1 MGLRADGHDRDV
13 LRLQRLDQSDEF
25 VAFCRVFQA
34 VVVVAEDRI
43 RIRFVGVF
51 EGLGDEVR
59 PDDLRPERVPQ
70 DVRAAVGDGLVHD
83 VPDLDLALVAA
94 DNGVD
99 VIVHPLEQLLAGR
112 AWSVET
118 AATETAAKSAAASPS
133 PAAFVPDALAVGR
146 PAADWSREHPVG
158 RLAVPDERVSHD
170 IHVVAQAEVHIR
182 RRPGQNYSR
191 PRLPADG

>member
-25 VAFCRVFQA
+25 VAFCRILQTII
-34 VVVVAEDRI
+34 VVAEDRI

-59 PDDLRPERVPQ
+59 PDDLQPERVPQ

-94 DNGVD
+94 DHGVN

-112 AWSVET
+112 AWSVKT
-118 AATETAAKSAAASPS
+118 AAAKTAAKSAAESATAGRIRPV
-133 PAAFVPDALAVGR
+133 AFVAAAGAGDGAFVTPGGR
-146 PAADWSREHPVG
+146 FVPANTQLGVWPCQTSVCPTIYMW
-158 RLAVPDERVSHD
+158 LL
-170 IHVVAQAEVHIR
+170 
-182 RRPGQNYSR
+182 RPKFT
-191 PRLPADG
+191 